1 MVSHFY
7 LDTSA
12 LVKNYIAEAGS
23 RWVQS
28 VLRNTETAVLTSA
41 LTSIESMCTFARRR
55 REGLLSEADL
65 TQTYAL
71 LTHDFLHRY
80 SVLVVD
86 PLVLD
91 KAQQLALRH
100 PLRAYDAVHL
110 ATASLVQQRL
120 TQAGESPLVFVCADE
135 RLLEVAQAEGL
146 LFENPNRYP

>member
-65 TQTYAL
+65 TQTCAL

-86 PLVLD
+86 PLVLN